1 MVRRSGLA
9 ERTFK
14 RRFRAATGY
23 APVDYALALRMEEAK
38 QLLEGGETPIEAV
51 AAEVGYAEPAAFRR
65 LFSRRVGVSPA
76 RYRRRLQDLLRRTS
90 GL

>member
-9 ERTFK
+9 ERTFE
-14 RRFRAATGY
+14 RRCRAATSY
-23 APVDYALALRMEEAK
+23 ARVNDALALRMEEAK
-38 QLLEGGETPIEAV
+38 QLLERGETPIEAV